1 MGNAAINRDPR
12 IDAYIARSTEFARPI
27 LAHLR
32 EIVHE
37 GCPGVVENVKWGMP
51 SFEYKGLLCGMAA
64 FKQHCT
70 FGFWKHTLVVGEAER
85 PAARGGRSKATAR
98 EAAKAKEKKRQPAA
112 KTARSDEAMGDFG
125 RITKVSELPS
135 RRQILQWVR
144 KAAALNDAGVK
155 VERPRRAPARPLPVP
170 ADLAA
175 GLKKNKAA
183 AAHFEAFSP
192 SKRKDYIEWITEAKT
207 AETRNRRLAAALEW
221 IAEGKSRNWRYERC

>member
-1 MGNAAINRDPR
+1 MSKSPDSRDPR
-12 IDAYIARSTEFARPI
+12 VDAYITKSAEFARPI
-27 LAHLR
+27 LTHLR

-70 FGFWKHTLVVGEAER
+70 FGFWKHTLVVGEEEK
-85 PAARGGRSKATAR
+85 PAARSGRSKATAGA
-98 EAAKAKEKKRQPAA
+98 AAKAKEKKRQPAA
-112 KTARSDEAMGDFG
+112 KTAGSDEAMGDFG
-125 RITKVSELPS
+125 RIRKVSELPS

-144 KAAALNDAGVK
+144 KAAALNDAGIK
-155 VERPRRAPARPLPVP
+155 VERPKRAPARPLPVP
-170 ADLAA
+170 PDLAA
-175 GLKKNKAA
+175 GLKKNRAA

-207 AETRNRRLAAALEW
+207 EETRNRRLTTALEW
-221 IAEGKSRNWRYERC
+221 IAEGKSRNWKYERC